1 MVRWWRLGLA
11 ALVLAAVV
19 IALLLPASVWG
30 PAAPP
35 AQQLFD
41 LLVESKKSAEHGDKG
56 WTELSAEARRQGA
69 SNYGR
74 RMIALADRY
83 PDDPAAVEALVL
95 VVSRWGG
102 HAPEGDQAFQRLLKH
117 HSASPAMGELVAA
130 LSPAPKAW
138 RTERLRELTGAAT
151 DPAVLAVA
159 YFRLAAATDEA
170 AAEAPVVAGPAA
182 TADQTASIANYELAA
197 AKDPDSATGRIAQAA
212 GAAVR
217 RLQTVGVGR
226 PAPPISGSDLDGQ
239 PMTLADFSGKVVL
252 LDFWALWC
260 QPCWREVP
268 RYRQLVQQ
276 HAGRPFA
283 VVGVLS
289 EANRDFAL
297 QSARRNDVTWRNW
310 LDPAD
315 RSSPG
320 PINSAWGIDAFP
332 TVFLIDGRGT
342 LRVRGP
348 FLEPG
353 SLEKHVAQLLDEP
366 PPP

>member
-1 MVRWWRLGLA
+1 M
-11 ALVLAAVV
+11 
-19 IALLLPASVWG
+19 ALLLPASFWG

-41 LLVESKKSAEHGDKG
+41 LLVESKRAALPSDKT
-56 WTELSAEARRQGA
+56 WNELSAESRQQGA
-69 SNYGR
+69 ANYGR

-83 PDDPAAVEALVL
+83 PKDPAAVEALSL

-102 HAPEGDQAFQRLLKH
+102 HAPEADQAFQRLIKNYPD
-117 HSASPAMGELVAA
+117 SPAMSDLLAAVAA
-130 LSPAPKAW
+130 APKPW
-138 RTERLRELTGAAT
+138 RIDRLRDLTHAAIP
-151 DPAVLAVA
+151 PAILAEA

-182 TADQTASIANYELAA
+182 SADQKASIENYERAA
-197 AKDPDSATGRIAQAA
+197 AKDPEGSSGRIAQAA
-212 GAAVR
+212 RAAAQ
-217 RLQTVGVGR
+217 RLQTVAVGR
-226 PAPPISGSDLDGQ
+226 PAPPITGTDLDGQ
-239 PMTLADFSGKVVL
+239 SMALADFAGKVVL

-268 RYRQLVQQ
+268 RYRQLAQL

-289 EANRDFAL
+289 EANRDFAQ
-297 QSARRNDVTWRNW
+297 QSARRNDITWRNW

-320 PINSAWGIDAFP
+320 PINAAWGIDAFP
-332 TVFLIDGRGT
+332 TVFLIDRRGT

-353 SLEKHVAQLLDEP
+353 SLEKHVAALLDEP
-366 PPP
+366 LP